1 MNADSNDPAAFNDPL
16 ENYDPPQYDDPL
28 EQALAEEPAT
38 AIHVSPVASVSPT
51 TTVVDALAQMYDD
64 DVGCLLV
71 IEEDKL
77 VGLLSVRDVLNNV
90 AEDYA
95 TVRSSPVRDVMTQN
109 PVFAY
114 DTDASGAVL
123 CVMAASGYRHV
134 PILNSHDAPLGIA
147 SPQRVMDF
155 LLTHLQDGP

>member
-1 MNADSNDPAAFNDPL
+1 MTAANNDAAPFEDPL
-16 ENYDPPQYDDPL
+16 ENYDPPQYNDPL

-38 AIHVSPVASVSPT
+38 AIRVSPVASVSPNT
-51 TTVVDALAQMYDD
+51 AVADALAVMRDD

-71 IEEDKL
+71 VDEGRL

-90 AEDYA
+90 AEEYA
-95 TVRSSPVRDVMTQN
+95 SVAASPVSDVMTRN

-114 DTDASGAVL
+114 DADASGAVL
-123 CVMAASGYRHV
+123 SVMAASGYRHV
-134 PILNSHDAPLGIA
+134 PILDGDDQPVGIA

-155 LLTHLQDGP
+155 LLGHFQGVS

>member
-1 MNADSNDPAAFNDPL
+1 MNAESNDPTSFEDPL
-16 ENYDPPQYDDPL
+16 ENYDPPRYDDPL
-28 EQALAEEPAT
+28 EQALAEQAAA
-38 AIHVSPVASVSPT
+38 AIRVSPVASVSPT
-51 TTVVDALAQMYDD
+51 TTVADALAVMHQD

-71 IEEDKL
+71 VDDGKL

-90 AEDYA
+90 AEEYA
-95 TVRSSPVRDVMTQN
+95 AVKSSPVSEVMARE

-123 CVMAASGYRHV
+123 SVMAASGYRHV
-134 PILNSHDAPLGIA
+134 PVLDSDDRPVGIA

-155 LLTHLQDGP
+155 LLDHLQDEP